1 MSQFK
6 IDRGEMDNLSKALDC
21 LCDDYDDVDIPKRPP
36 WPFGNPTNAV
46 AYEAFTKDASERTE
60 ALSDWCDDTSDAVSD
75 TSKMAEATDDEWARE
90 FTFEAEKFQ

>member
-6 IDRGEMDNLSKALDC
+6 IDRGEMDNLGKALDC
-21 LCDDYDDVDIPKRPP
+21 LCDDYDDVDIPKRTP
-36 WPFGNPTNAV
+36 WPFGNPTTA
-46 AYEAFTKDASERTE
+46 EAFTKDASERTE